1 MAPLTAV
8 ERSRRWQKR
17 YPERYRESKRRT
29 YLKYLEK
36 WTAQA
41 KARRLANP
49 EKYREYDRRSN
60 ERKKADPVRLAARRA
75 QQRDY
80 YQRNR
85 ERRIADVKAYEKTNF
100 AKVRV
105 WKRVRS
111 ARRRTRL
118 VAAHGTCSREQWLG
132 RFQFYGGCCAY
143 CPRTLKFEE
152 AQMEHRIPI
161 SRRDSNWPANIV
173 PACAECNLRKG
184 TKTSAEFGVRIV
196 ESK

>member
-1 MAPLTAV
+1 MQRFTAV
-8 ERSRRWQKR
+8 EIVQRYQRRH
-17 YPERYRESKRRT
+17 PERAKASKRRT
-29 YLKYLEK
+29 YLKYREK
-36 WTAQA
+36 WLAQG
-41 KARRLANP
+41 KAYRLAHYDQYR
-49 EKYREYDRRSN
+49 KYDKRAN
-60 ERKKADPVRLAARRA
+60 ERRKADPVRLAARRA

-118 VAAHGTCSREQWLG
+118 VAAPGTCSREQWLG
-132 RFQFYGGCCAY
+132 RFQFYGGHCAY
-143 CPRTLKFEE
+143 CPRELRFDE

-161 SRRDSNWPANIV
+161 SRGGSNWPANIV
-173 PACAECNLRKG
+173 PACADCNLRKG
-184 TKTSAEFGVRIV
+184 TKTSAEFGARILAA
-196 ESK
+196 